1 MAAALTASAAAWVL
15 AWAAG
20 CVVRWDKADL
30 ADRAVKDFSRIR
42 RIAM

>member
-15 AWAAG
+15 AWVAG
-20 CVVRWDKADL
+20 CVGRWVKADL
-30 ADRAVKDFSRIR
+30 VDRAVKDFSRIR